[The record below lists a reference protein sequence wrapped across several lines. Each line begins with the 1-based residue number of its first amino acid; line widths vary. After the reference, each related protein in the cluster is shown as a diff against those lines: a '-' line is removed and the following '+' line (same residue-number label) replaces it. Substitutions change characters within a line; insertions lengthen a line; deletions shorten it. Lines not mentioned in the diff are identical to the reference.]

1 MMLQVGWLG
10 YCLVKVRNK
19 MYTEFPSGLG
29 IKMKVYLVKTI
40 HCEESEILGIF
51 STMEQAKQLILD
63 KWSKKIRSFDYIRYH
78 DALMAIES
86 FELDNPEAR
95 EQIEFDYGYDEQLLE
110 KKNAEYWMR
119 IRTQNAI
126 SHIEEH

>member
-1 MMLQVGWLG
+1 
-10 YCLVKVRNK
+10 

-29 IKMKVYLVKTI
+29 IKMKVCLVKTI
-40 HCEESEILGIF
+40 HFEESEILGIF
-51 STMEQAKQLILD
+51 STMEQAKQLIRD

-78 DALMAIES
+78 DVLMAIEA
-86 FELDNPEAR
+86 FELDNPETR

>member
-1 MMLQVGWLG
+1 
-10 YCLVKVRNK
+10 
-19 MYTEFPSGLG
+19 
-29 IKMKVYLVKTI
+29 
-40 HCEESEILGIF
+40 
-51 STMEQAKQLILD
+51 
-63 KWSKKIRSFDYIRYH
+63 
-78 DALMAIES
+78 MAIEA
-86 FELDNPEAR
+86 FELDNLEAR